1 VKKQSFCSYKNAW
14 KIVLGLAVLEYV
26 ALVSAFAQQAP
37 SAQELLDA
45 AHKASDLTS
54 LGSYVLQATVIVNPG
69 NSDERRGKLT
79 ISRDHDRARVS
90 LEFPGH
96 AEERVISGDK
106 VYIHPEQWM
115 LFAEGL
121 SEFDQSWDPARPQKF
136 SIRGRPTFGKVHAE
150 KSHERDAWC
159 MDEKFGIGKNWLCF
173 DAATSMLLREGS
185 SGKNHKE
192 FLDHASAGTQLYPQ
206 RVQVFRENMTPFEVD
221 KISVTPTPLAEDV
234 FKIPKNSI
242 EVEGCEGKTPP
253 KATSTPEP
261 DFPKAARDSKRQMT
275 VVLYT
280 LITKEGRIGAVQALG
295 TDGYGFS
302 QNAEEKVKTWRF
314 KPATCN
320 GHPVAAEMNIE
331 VDFRLF

>member
-1 VKKQSFCSYKNAW
+1 MRT
-14 KIVLGLAVLEYV
+14 AVLISLMCCS
-26 ALVSAFAQQAP
+26 LVSVSDQQRP
-37 SAQELLDA
+37 SPQQLLDA

-54 LGSYVLQATVIVNPG
+54 LGSYVLRATVVVNPG
-69 NSDERRGKLT
+69 NREERRGKLT

-96 AEERVISGDK
+96 AEERIMSGDK
-106 VYIHPEQWM
+106 VYIHPEEWM
-115 LFAEGL
+115 LFASGL
-121 SEFDQSWDPARPQKF
+121 SEFDQSWDPGRPQKF
-136 SIRGRPTFGKVHAE
+136 SFRARPSFGNVHAE

-159 MDEKFGIGKNWLCF
+159 MDEKFGASKDWLCF
-173 DAATSMLLREGS
+173 DAATSMLLRDGS
-185 SGKNHKE
+185 SGKNRKE
-192 FLDHASAGTQLYPQ
+192 FLDHTSTGPQLYPQ
-206 RVQVFRENMTPFEVD
+206 RVQVFRENLAPFEVD
-221 KISVTPTPLAEDV
+221 QISVTPMPLTEDA
-234 FKIPKNSI
+234 FKVPENSI
-242 EVEGCEGKTPP
+242 EVEGCEAKTPP

-261 DFPKAARDSKRQMT
+261 DFPKAARDSKRQVT

-280 LITKEGRIGAVQALG
+280 LVTKEGRIGAVQALG

-302 QNAEEKVKTWRF
+302 RNAEEKVKTWRF